1 MDEMGAQVYLS
12 CLYAVVLVA
21 FAWGLDVLGRRSNQR
36 SRGWRTS
43 TFVFHEDHGAWKCH
57 QDQWLWP
64 ASFDPEKRVIRY
76 RGQDEICGRCPVKRD
91 CAPSLGPREITQPVD
106 PWPHSEAGVF
116 HRGMSLAIMAAGAA
130 LPAAMQT
137 VANGPAQRI
146 ALGAAV
152 AFVVV
157 AAWPMIHSLR
167 TTPVNAPEDLPLESS
182 VSDQA
187 TGPAGEPGGGGR
199 TGVVRVTTHGAHGQA
214 QTDRAGDEAARLI
227 ERYAPAWSSGRTRY
241 RSTPDDT
248 DRR

>member
-1 MDEMGAQVYLS
+1 MTAQVYLS

-21 FAWGLDVLGRRSNQR
+21 FAWGLDVLGRYSDRR
-36 SRGWRTS
+36 SREWKTS

-57 QDQWLWP
+57 EDQWLWP

-76 RGQDEICGRCPVKRD
+76 RGQDEICGRCPVKKN

-130 LPAAMQT
+130 LPAAMQA

-167 TTPVNAPEDLPLESS
+167 NTPVNAPEDLPLEASAPEM
-182 VSDQA
+182 DA
-187 TGPAGEPGGGGR
+187 DPAAEAGTAGR
-199 TGVVRVTTHGAHGQA
+199 AASRRVRTRGAHGQA
-214 QTDRAGDEAARLI
+214 QTDRAADEAARLI
-227 ERYAPAWSSGRTRY
+227 ERYAPTWSSGRTRY
-241 RSTPDDT
+241 GSTPDDT
-248 DRR
+248 DRS